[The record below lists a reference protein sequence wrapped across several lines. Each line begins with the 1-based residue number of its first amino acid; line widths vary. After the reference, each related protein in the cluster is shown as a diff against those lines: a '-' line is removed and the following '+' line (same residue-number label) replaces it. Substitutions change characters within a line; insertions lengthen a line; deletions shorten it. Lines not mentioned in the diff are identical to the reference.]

1 MIKMKIL
8 VGTNL
13 FYPLYGGGEKC
24 VIDWLSDFVKRGHE
38 VTVITTMPD
47 IIGYEREFP
56 FEVIRLN
63 TAHPYNEVIN
73 DYRKQTLHMNAQY
86 ALSLSN
92 TALDRRHY
100 SMLLALEKIK
110 DREFD
115 IYIGYGKWGSCWKQ
129 EGLSFCSILK
139 DKFPDI
145 ITLSLIWEYNTGG
158 LEWPS
163 DIFLS
168 CSPYDLTKNIHLNET
183 QGEKRVLIP
192 KQNTFEPISEYDYSE
207 WKKRPYDFIFN
218 NLITSKGA
226 ETLYNI
232 IQKLPEK
239 KFLIKRGNWGED
251 KIYYDKFK
259 EFENVDIVDWVES
272 MENDFFRKG
281 RYLLYPSVFEG
292 FGLMPIEAAMQGTIP
307 ICSDIDILRYSSEPY
322 SIFVYSPY
330 LTNNPFNII
339 TNREHLFKFNWE
351 KISDDWIE
359 KIRHLDDNEGEIKEL
374 YNSLK
379 LVKNTVDKRY
389 ESSLTSFL
397 DSFK

>member
-1 MIKMKIL
+1 MKIL
-8 VGTNL
+8 LGTNL

-24 VIDWLSDFVKRGHE
+24 VIDWLSDFVEMGHE

-63 TAHPYNEVIN
+63 PAHPYNELIG
-73 DYRKQTLHMNAQY
+73 DYRKQTLQMNSQY

-92 TALDRRHY
+92 TILDKRYY

-115 IYIGYGKWGSCWKQ
+115 IYIGYGKWGSCLKQ
-129 EGLSFCSILK
+129 EGLSFCSLLK
-139 DKFPDI
+139 EKRPN
-145 ITLSLIWEYNTGG
+145 ITTISLIWEYNTGG
-158 LEWPS
+158 LEWDS
-163 DIFLS
+163 DMFLS
-168 CSPYDLTKNIHLNET
+168 CSPYDLTRNIHLNET
-183 QGEKRVLIP
+183 QGEKKVLIP
-192 KQNTFEPISEYDYSE
+192 KQNTFEPISDYDYSE
-207 WKKRPYDFIFN
+207 WKNRPYDFIFN
-218 NLITSKGA
+218 NLVTTKGA
-226 ETLYNI
+226 ETLYYI
-232 IQKLPEK
+232 IQSLPNK

-281 RYLLYPSVFEG
+281 RYLLYLSVFEG

-322 SIFVYSPY
+322 GIFVYSQY
-330 LTNNPFNII
+330 LTNNPFNIV

-351 KISDDWIE
+351 KISDSWVE
-359 KIRHLDDNEGEIKEL
+359 KIKHLEKNEDEVKQIYNQLEL
-374 YNSLK
+374 VGNY
-379 LVKNTVDKRY
+379 VDERY
-389 ESSLTSFL
+389 ELSLTSFL
-397 DSFK
+397 NSFK